1 MVKYCPRCGAPND
14 DDANFCVKCGY
25 RFPVQQTSQAP
36 PPSGQPQQPHP
47 SKQRSKQNNEAA
59 GVVLAVALLVLLVLL
74 VAPLVYNS
82 MFNSVTIA
90 NETLS
95 VRPGGYVYYTVEV
108 PSYAINPAFSIS
120 FTASGGTSNDIC
132 VFVIQGTAEFVEWQ
146 HGFSVPVIYNSG
158 QVTAAST
165 TVYLP
170 GPGTYYIVFD
180 NTFSWTST
188 KTVSVNIVLQY

>member
-47 SKQRSKQNNEAA
+47 SKQRSKQKNEVVAA
-59 GVVLAVALLVLLVLL
+59 ALALIFLVWVVLI
-74 VAPLVYNS
+74 VYSS

-108 PSYAINPAFSIS
+108 PSYAINPQLTIS
-120 FTASGGTSNDIC
+120 FTASGGSGNDIY
-132 VFVIQGTAEFVEWQ
+132 VLVMDSTDFINWQ
-146 HGFSVPVIYNSG
+146 NGHSAYTIYNSG
-158 QVTAAST
+158 KVTAAST

-180 NTFSWTST
+180 NTFSWIST

>member
-1 MVKYCPRCGAPND
+1 MVKYCPKCGAPND

-25 RFPVQQTSQAP
+25 RFPVQQTPQAP

-47 SKQRSKQNNEAA
+47 SKQRSKQNNEVVA
-59 GVVLAVALLVLLVLL
+59 GALAVIFLVFVVLF
-74 VAPLVYNS
+74 VYSS

-120 FTASGGTSNDIC
+120 FTASGGTGNDIR
-132 VFVIQGTAEFVEWQ
+132 VYVIQGTAEFVEWQ

-180 NTFSWTST
+180 NTFSWIST